1 MQHYSDLQSLIF
13 QDADARQYYNELPE
27 YVREMIQSRGNDV
40 NSFDSLKS
48 HAGRL
53 LKGDG

>member
-1 MQHYSDLQSLIF
+1 MTHYSDLQSLIF

-27 YVREMIQSRGNDV
+27 YVREMIQSRGDDI
-40 NSFDSLKS
+40 NSFESLR
-48 HAGRL
+48 HYADNL

>member
-1 MQHYSDLQSLIF
+1 MKRYPDLRALIF

-27 YVREMIQSRGNDV
+27 YVREMIQSRGGDV

-48 HAGRL
+48 HADRL

>member
-1 MQHYSDLQSLIF
+1 MRALIF

-27 YVREMIQSRGNDV
+27 YVREMIQSRGGDV

-48 HAGRL
+48 HADRL

>member
-1 MQHYSDLQSLIF
+1 MQHYGDLQALIF

-27 YVREMIQSRGNDV
+27 YVREMIHERGGDV

-48 HAGRL
+48 HADRL
-53 LKGDG
+53 LRGDD